1 MSPGPTHQRERQ
13 ERKEALANDRKLRPG
28 DYEASTLHAMANLGI
43 DTDISSGR
51 SKGDYVA
58 GSEPHV
64 SYPAASGP
72 WSDSVR
78 VPDEPPLGY
87 PIDAQEPVGTFAEVQ
102 ASLSAAGASADAGRA
117 EVAAPT
123 LAATPSAEVV
133 ERTSAT
139 SLISSASASPAGD
152 GDGVGHNHSIVR
164 TPSPTLHRPV
174 RRL

>member
-1 MSPGPTHQRERQ
+1 MWARDMSGPSHQREQQ

-64 SYPAASGP
+64 SYPAASGIWADP
-72 WSDSVR
+72 VR

-87 PIDAQEPVGTFAEVQ
+87 PIDAQEPVGTFAEI
-102 ASLSAAGASADAGRA
+102 SL
-117 EVAAPT
+117 P
-123 LAATPSAEVV
+123 
-133 ERTSAT
+133 
-139 SLISSASASPAGD
+139 ASASPAGD

-164 TPSPTLHRPV
+164 TPSPTLRRPV

>member
-1 MSPGPTHQRERQ
+1 MSPGPSHQREQQ
-13 ERKEALANDRKLRPG
+13 ERKEVLTNDRKLRPG
-28 DYEASTLHAMANLGI
+28 DYEPSTLHEMANLGI

-51 SKGDYVA
+51 SKGDYVS

-72 WSDSVR
+72 WSNPVR

-87 PIDAQEPVGTFAEVQ
+87 PIDAQEPVGTFAEI
-102 ASLSAAGASADAGRA
+102 SLSAAGASADAGRA

-123 LAATPSAEVV
+123 LVDHPTANVV

-152 GDGVGHNHSIVR
+152 GDGVGHNHSIAC
-164 TPSPTLHRPV
+164 TSSPTLSRPV
-174 RRL
+174 RKL